1 LPRVARQTP
10 WAARPGSLPAGE
22 ALAWLVSWLLPVI
35 IGLTVFP
42 HLLLPTG
49 RLPGRRWRWLAWVS
63 ATWLLLAV
71 VTGAFA
77 SGALLGVLGP
87 IQNPLGI
94 EGLTNIYLA
103 LLLFVSPPLQ
113 IAAAFSLFLRLRR
126 AVGIERQQIKWLA
139 YAAVATVGGGTLAY
153 IIPAVVYTPT
163 WFERAGFVLDV
174 VFVPAIPVS
183 VGIAI
188 LRYRLYDIDVIINR
202 TLVYGSLTATL
213 ALVYFGGV
221 VTTQTLFRAL
231 TGEEQLPQLAV
242 VVSTLT
248 IAALFNPLRH
258 RIQAFI
264 DRRFYR
270 RKYDAAKTLDA
281 FSARLRDETDLD
293 SLETE
298 LMAVVRET
306 MQPEHV
312 SLRLRLDKIQ

>member
-1 LPRVARQTP
+1 
-10 WAARPGSLPAGE
+10 
-22 ALAWLVSWLLPVI
+22 LLPVI

-126 AVGIERQQIKWLA
+126 AVGIERQQIKWFA

-163 WFERAGFVLDV
+163 WFERAGFVLNV
-174 VFVPAIPVS
+174 VFMPAIPVS

-221 VTTQTLFRAL
+221 VTADSFPGPHRRGAASPTRRRGLHPHDRRAL
-231 TGEEQLPQLAV
+231 QP
-242 VVSTLT
+242 
-248 IAALFNPLRH
+248 AAPPHPGVYRQTFLQAQVRCREDARRLLRP
-258 RIQAFI
+258 I
-264 DRRFYR
+264 
-270 RKYDAAKTLDA
+270 T
-281 FSARLRDETDLD
+281 
-293 SLETE
+293 
-298 LMAVVRET
+298 
-306 MQPEHV
+306 
-312 SLRLRLDKIQ
+312 